1 MAFSISGISQD
12 KKKPLQ
18 YNYNNKNVSCTPL
31 GFTRQL
37 NSPLSLTP
45 QFVYEGSYHRSLIFK
60 SASTSDKLRIQ
71 IHYPTLKIKLI
82 LYCKSIER
90 TSSSAHRFVRT
101 MQSLRFGVFFVL
113 QTLISLR
120 AYIYAIS
127 VSPLTYV
134 FMFPLWSSFKYS
146 FNCILYCLAYFIF
159 SSGQL
164 TTKQIAQYDI
174 IYNNK

>member
-101 MQSLRFGVFFVL
+101 MQSLRFGVFFCFANINQPKSL
-113 QTLISLR
+113 YICNIS
-120 AYIYAIS
+120 IS
-127 VSPLTYV
+127 IDLCVHVSTVV
-134 FMFPLWSSFKYS
+134 FF
-146 FNCILYCLAYFIF
+146 
-159 SSGQL
+159 
-164 TTKQIAQYDI
+164 
-174 IYNNK
+174 